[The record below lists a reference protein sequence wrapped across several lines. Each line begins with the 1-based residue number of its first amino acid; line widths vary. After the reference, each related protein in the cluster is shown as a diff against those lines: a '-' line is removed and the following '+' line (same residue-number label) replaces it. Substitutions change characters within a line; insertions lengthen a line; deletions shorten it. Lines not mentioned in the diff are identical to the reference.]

1 MTTNAVSDKGPLWLS
16 MEEMI
21 LELTDGDFAADT
33 KEGTVQRLARDL
45 DEAGYNV
52 SRHAGNMLE
61 LRAVVDERVAAGSPL
76 LKEFNSAVAALQLE
90 DLASTEAAAGKV
102 AREVGESFP
111 LLKRLERRADVV
123 EIVEKTKLDLLI
135 ARAKELG
142 GEQGIRFLITSDVE
156 TDVVIESL
164 GITREEFEQ
173 VVARMAAERA
183 ERERVIELL
192 EDVAESP
199 EDARIKH
206 LIDNDVAEE
215 LILEIA
221 EVDQEA
227 IDAVTRAMEEE
238 LAEKRR
244 LEEEAAAAR
253 KAEAEGPALEDIPP
267 DEMLDHIESIREIL
281 EFSEVEKEI
290 RFMSEQSKIPVAIV
304 DIAVSDPAKLDELEA
319 EAEG

>member
-1 MTTNAVSDKGPLWLS
+1 MTTNAASDIGPLWLS
-16 MEEMI
+16 IEEMI
-21 LELTDGDFAADT
+21 LELADGDLAPDT
-33 KEGTVQRLARDL
+33 KEGTIQRLARDL

-76 LKEFNSAVAALQLE
+76 LKEFNSAVGALQLE
-90 DLASTEAAAGKV
+90 DLGNPTAAAGRL

-111 LLKRLERRADVV
+111 LLKSLERRADVV
-123 EIVEKTKLDLLI
+123 RIVERTRLDLLI

-142 GEQGIRFLITSDVE
+142 GEPGIRFLITSDVGVE
-156 TDVVIESL
+156 VVIQSL
-164 GITREEFEQ
+164 GITREEYDQ
-173 VVARMAAERA
+173 VVAKMAAERA
-183 ERERVIELL
+183 ERERVIGLL
-192 EDVAESP
+192 EDVAEAP

-206 LIDNDVAEE
+206 LIDNEVAEE
-215 LILEIA
+215 LIVELA
-221 EVDQEA
+221 EVDQDA
-227 IDAVTRAMEEE
+227 IDAVKVAMEEA

-253 KAEAEGPALEDIPP
+253 KAEAAGPALEDIPP
-267 DEMLDHIESIREIL
+267 DEMLDYIESVREIL

-290 RFMSEQSKIPVAIV
+290 RFMCEQSKIPNSLV
-304 DIAVSDPAKLDELEA
+304 DIAVSDPAKLDELAA